1 MVIDTA
7 CSLAFYC
14 QCCGRIRLFDVPIFS
29 GQRRFVMECA
39 NCGHKMGE
47 ITMRPKKGLVLKT
60 KCGVC
65 GGETQEQFSY
75 RRLKRTRFE
84 KLYCEHDNFELGY
97 IGRWQDIAEFLD
109 FNDAEYDALHPEES
123 DDLPVG
129 SQQTLLEA
137 LNRVH
142 DLVRSGELACPCD
155 SGGGGAPGS
164 VGVADLVAG
173 IVGDKIILKC
183 QHCESYCII
192 PAHSKE
198 DLEKLLPGHGANF
211 VWRPHTFLDVWE
223 K

>member
-7 CSLAFYC
+7 CSVAFYC

-75 RRLKRTRFE
+75 RKLKRTRFE

-109 FNDAEYDALHPEES
+109 FNAAEYDALHPSDSEE
-123 DDLPVG
+123 LLG
-129 SQQTLLEA
+129 GQTLLEA

-142 DLVRSGELACPCD
+142 DLVRTGELACPCNH
-155 SGGGGAPGS
+155 SAVPAA
-164 VGVADLVAG
+164 ADLTAG
-173 IVGDKIILKC
+173 IIGEKIILEC
-183 QHCESYCII
+183 RHCESYCVI

-198 DLEKLLPGHGANF
+198 DLERLLPGRGTNF
-211 VWRPHTFLDVWE
+211 IWRPHTFLDVWE